1 MSNLLKNI
9 SKMLDCTED
18 SVRFKLTNS
27 SEREK
32 VLDDIKGKALKTT
45 YFDKNGTKKI
55 IFCDEITTLGSHQ
68 IWAYGNLR
76 APFNI
81 NVSAYFHARHKIS
94 LKYPFH
100 QCVFYKN
107 CYYPIELLE
116 LCSVNEETDS
126 DSSIILKN
134 KRSHA
139 SSSSSSSSSI
149 SEISVDT
156 VCSKSTSKEK
166 DIHRKKKDNSHR
178 HGILWLHDTEKKLWE
193 KHDIILFQNKTIS
206 SKCAGSTKAGFCTT
220 KISFISI
227 PLFAATLL
235 IGVFIASRFK
245 MVNFQNGQFL

>member
-1 MSNLLKNI
+1 MSNLLENI
-9 SKMLDCTED
+9 SKMLDCTEE
-18 SVRFKLTNS
+18 SVRFKLTNN

-45 YFDKNGTKKI
+45 YFDKN
-55 IFCDEITTLGSHQ
+55 GSHQ

-100 QCVFYKN
+100 QCVYYKN

-126 DSSIILKN
+126 DSSINLKN

-139 SSSSSSSSSI
+139 SSSA
-149 SEISVDT
+149 SEISLDT
-156 VCSKSTSKEK
+156 ICANSTLKEK
-166 DIHRKKKDNSHR
+166 NIYRKKKDSSHR
-178 HGILWLHDTEKKLWE
+178 HGILWLYDTEKKLWE
-193 KHDIILFQNKTIS
+193 KHDIFLFQNK
-206 SKCAGSTKAGFCTT
+206 
-220 KISFISI
+220 
-227 PLFAATLL
+227 
-235 IGVFIASRFK
+235 
-245 MVNFQNGQFL
+245 